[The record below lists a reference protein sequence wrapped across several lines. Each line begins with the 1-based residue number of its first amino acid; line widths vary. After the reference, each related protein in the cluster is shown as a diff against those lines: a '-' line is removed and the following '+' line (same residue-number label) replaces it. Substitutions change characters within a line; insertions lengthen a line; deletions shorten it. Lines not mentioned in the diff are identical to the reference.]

1 MYSFDHFLKDLI
13 HWHHKFNLKS
23 RFPLQILL
31 TISMYLTLS
40 SLASVWIISI
50 LLSRHFPGFWQG
62 EFVQQSRASLV
73 GDHILYSRD
82 LSVWFKG
89 DVVRRNKM
97 LVTLS
102 GWRVKVD
109 HIILQTNYLSYIS
122 QNSQQNRVFV
132 NHMLE
137 VCKTVSFNSCSLQL
151 NSITTTIRQERQ
163 LPLIVKTQK
172 FTFTH

>member
-1 MYSFDHFLKDLI
+1 
-13 HWHHKFNLKS
+13 
-23 RFPLQILL
+23 
-31 TISMYLTLS
+31 
-40 SLASVWIISI
+40 
-50 LLSRHFPGFWQG
+50 
-62 EFVQQSRASLV
+62 
-73 GDHILYSRD
+73 
-82 LSVWFKG
+82 
-89 DVVRRNKM
+89 M

-137 VCKTVSFNSCSLQL
+137 VCKTVGFNSCSLQL

>member
-1 MYSFDHFLKDLI
+1 
-13 HWHHKFNLKS
+13 
-23 RFPLQILL
+23 
-31 TISMYLTLS
+31 
-40 SLASVWIISI
+40 
-50 LLSRHFPGFWQG
+50 
-62 EFVQQSRASLV
+62 
-73 GDHILYSRD
+73 
-82 LSVWFKG
+82 
-89 DVVRRNKM
+89 M

-109 HIILQTNYLSYIS
+109 QIILQTDYLSYIS